1 MEMDEK
7 KAIVTEEDFEISEL
21 KDRVMSRKDGAVV
34 VFNGVVRADNNG
46 EKVKK
51 LELQRYEGMTESE
64 LEKVKEEAINN
75 FEITDLVIVHRH
87 GEMEVGDN
95 IVGIVAS
102 APHRTEA
109 FEACKYSIDRIKE
122 KVPLWKRETTE
133 SGESR
138 WLDRQGEEK
147 R

>member
-1 MEMDEK
+1 MSEMDKK
-7 KAIVTEEDFEISEL
+7 KAIVTEEDFDLDEL
-21 KDRVMSRKDGAVV
+21 KKQVYSHEDGAVV
-34 VFNGVVRADNNG
+34 VFNGVVRSKND
-46 EKVKK
+46 EQKIEK

-75 FEITDLVIVHRH
+75 FNITDLILVHRY
-87 GEMEVGDN
+87 GSLDIGDN

-102 APHRTEA
+102 APHREEA

-138 WLDRQGEEK
+138 WLDRKGE
-147 R
+147 